1 MADDQNEKPQ
11 VVRSPEPG
19 VEAAREAEERRR
31 VAEIAREFEEL
42 GRALKGRDRVARFDT
57 AERAES
63 SPAQAGK
70 SAGGVG
76 DRSTPEPEP
85 LPTVSDMSSA
95 PKEVSPQVGKFATI
109 PAIPQQRK
117 PVAEGGPPT
126 RRRKWGPSLAAAVI
140 VLSLVSG
147 GAFMLMGPPIEIAQ
161 DAYRRAEAEMQ
172 RLTAQ
177 GIEIAQDAYRSAVAE
192 MQRLTARE
200 NAETE
205 AAARKAAEEKALAEE
220 AERKAAEGELA
231 AVAAARRHEEEAR
244 QAAEEKAR
252 AEAARE
258 MAEAQ
263 ARAAAQEAAKR
274 QAAEDARLKAEE
286 VARKAAEGKPKSD
299 AKVGEQAERAE
310 AGLKLS
316 EQDRKRVQVALNSLG
331 HEIPTATGYF
341 GPRTRA
347 MITAWQK
354 TQGLPETG
362 YLTEAQLATLR
373 QQAAAASAKYDQAQP
388 KVKEDP
394 RGIEILT
401 ATARTAASEAAQAK
415 ETAGGSA
422 TAEKA
427 LQEERT
433 RADAL
438 ARDLDAAQRKVE
450 ALTAAISTASGETT
464 RVREDAMHAAQE
476 LQRSQQQ
483 ERERADAFRR
493 EVETAERAAAEL
505 RHELQEERSRAEK
518 LARELAAA
526 GHELETQAKML
537 AKTRTTQNQELT
549 ELRQA
554 LQQAQTAAAAYQES
568 LAQERVR
575 NQQLAQEAAAR
586 RDATP
591 DRGRTALPS
600 PSDTPSTATDKAA
613 TAPPPKADKPPLP
626 VGAKPATIVP
636 PPTPPEVPGNP
647 EAARLMARARL
658 LVSQGNIGAAR
669 VVLDR
674 AVETGSA
681 SALFALAET
690 YDPVVLSALG
700 TVGTQ
705 ADVTKARELYGKAL
719 AGGVHEAQDRL
730 NALPQ

>member
-11 VVRSPEPG
+11 IVRSPEPG

-31 VAEIAREFEEL
+31 VAEIARDFEEL
-42 GRALKGRDRVARFDT
+42 GRALEGRDRLARFDT

-63 SPAQAGK
+63 SPAQAGQ

-85 LPTVSDMSSA
+85 LPTVAEMSSA
-95 PKEVSPQVGKFATI
+95 PNEDSPQVGKFATI

-117 PVAEGGPPT
+117 PVAEGSPPT
-126 RRRKWGPSLAAAVI
+126 KRRKWGPSLA
-140 VLSLVSG
+140 VSG

-177 GIEIAQDAYRSAVAE
+177 GIEIAQDAYRRAVAE
-192 MQRLTARE
+192 MLRLTARE

-244 QAAEEKAR
+244 QSAEEKAR

-286 VARKAAEGKPKSD
+286 AARKAAEGKPKSD
-299 AKVGEQAERAE
+299 AEVREQAEMAE

-401 ATARTAASEAAQAK
+401 ATARTAASETAQAK
-415 ETAGGSA
+415 EAAGGSA

-450 ALTAAISTASGETT
+450 ALTAAISTASAETT

-493 EVETAERAAAEL
+493 EVETAERAAIEL
-505 RHELQEERSRAEK
+505 RHELQEERPRAEK

-537 AKTRTTQNQELT
+537 AKTKTTQNQELT

-554 LQQAQTAAAAYQES
+554 LQQAQAAAVAYQES

-575 NQQLAQEAAAR
+575 NQQLAQELAAR
-586 RDATP
+586 QDATP
-591 DRGRTALPS
+591 DRGRTGLPS

-613 TAPPPKADKPPLP
+613 TAPPPKA
-626 VGAKPATIVP
+626 GATA
-636 PPTPPEVPGNP
+636 
-647 EAARLMARARL
+647 
-658 LVSQGNIGAAR
+658 
-669 VVLDR
+669 D
-674 AVETGSA
+674 SA
-681 SALFALAET
+681 
-690 YDPVVLSALG
+690 
-700 TVGTQ
+700 
-705 ADVTKARELYGKAL
+705 
-719 AGGVHEAQDRL
+719 
-730 NALPQ
+730 

>member
-1 MADDQNEKPQ
+1 M
-11 VVRSPEPG
+11 
-19 VEAAREAEERRR
+19 
-31 VAEIAREFEEL
+31 
-42 GRALKGRDRVARFDT
+42 
-57 AERAES
+57 
-63 SPAQAGK
+63 
-70 SAGGVG
+70 
-76 DRSTPEPEP
+76 
-85 LPTVSDMSSA
+85 
-95 PKEVSPQVGKFATI
+95 
-109 PAIPQQRK
+109 
-117 PVAEGGPPT
+117 
-126 RRRKWGPSLAAAVI
+126 
-140 VLSLVSG
+140 
-147 GAFMLMGPPIEIAQ
+147 
-161 DAYRRAEAEMQ
+161 
-172 RLTAQ
+172 
-177 GIEIAQDAYRSAVAE
+177 
-192 MQRLTARE
+192 
-200 NAETE
+200 
-205 AAARKAAEEKALAEE
+205 
-220 AERKAAEGELA
+220 
-231 AVAAARRHEEEAR
+231 
-244 QAAEEKAR
+244 
-252 AEAARE
+252 
-258 MAEAQ
+258 
-263 ARAAAQEAAKR
+263 
-274 QAAEDARLKAEE
+274 
-286 VARKAAEGKPKSD
+286 
-299 AKVGEQAERAE
+299 
-310 AGLKLS
+310 
-316 EQDRKRVQVALNSLG
+316 
-331 HEIPTATGYF
+331 
-341 GPRTRA
+341 
-347 MITAWQK
+347 
-354 TQGLPETG
+354 
-362 YLTEAQLATLR
+362 
-373 QQAAAASAKYDQAQP
+373 
-388 KVKEDP
+388 
-394 RGIEILT
+394 
-401 ATARTAASEAAQAK
+401 
-415 ETAGGSA
+415 
-422 TAEKA
+422 
-427 LQEERT
+427 
-433 RADAL
+433 
-438 ARDLDAAQRKVE
+438 ARDLDAAQRKGE

-658 LVSQGNIGAAR
+658 LVSQGNVGAAR

-674 AVETGSA
+674 AAETGSA

-690 YDPVVLSALG
+690 YDPVMLSAWG

-705 ADVTKARELYGKAL
+705 ADVAKARELYGKAL